1 MKEMRFLAKK
11 GKEKKP
17 QENRMMNEKKP
28 DGAKY
33 HDRHFGNQN
42 SKYQERDDDRIKN
55 TEKKRK
61 SMIFDI
67 TWNSK

>member
-1 MKEMRFLAKK
+1 
-11 GKEKKP
+11 
-17 QENRMMNEKKP
+17 MMNEKKP

-55 TEKKRK
+55 TEKKKK